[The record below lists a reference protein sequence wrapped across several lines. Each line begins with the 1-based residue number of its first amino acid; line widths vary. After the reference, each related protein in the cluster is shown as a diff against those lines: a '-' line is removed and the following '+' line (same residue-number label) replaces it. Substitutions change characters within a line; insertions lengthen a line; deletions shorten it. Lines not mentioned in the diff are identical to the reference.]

1 MEEKQLNQA
10 IYVKVPFGYGSHK
23 FKILKRINWGA
34 VDHLVLQTIASGPA
48 TPDSLSRM
56 TNLPKQLVIEIL
68 IPLMQAGWVEVSNID
83 GIYNFKITSRGLA
96 VATEADL
103 PVNKEPILRIR
114 NFLVDPLTQQCYRV
128 DRKKKQSFII
138 YRGSKASKVLEQYG
152 EYIAEIKVKEPDY
165 TPEIADIYSCVAY
178 DDEEISGFE
187 SCTVKLHYGES
198 LRYIVARVDSENK
211 VHGVPDISDE
221 LRAEILN
228 SAIKR
233 REYIRLLG
241 SASSPS
247 SLTSSHEISPLEK
260 TFPSLQIESKF
271 VQLLSTPE
279 EHRAHFLAEIQN
291 AHSRL
296 IIHST
301 FINPDLIEP
310 ILEALLVAAR
320 RSVQIDILWGQCE
333 PEKEDKLSEY
343 KRTLESIERFQAY
356 IDSQGL
362 STQLKF
368 HREPTNSHSKFLVS
382 DRRNGEWHTTFGSC
396 NWLSSGF
403 NRVEA
408 SMRIIDLRISS
419 IALGIAS
426 TLAMG
431 QRGLANDLSRD
442 LAVQSARLNV
452 LAKPQQGKKLT
463 DPVSVK
469 LLTAPEHHKIAKRAS
484 DEAEREIFV
493 CSHRVSYAGDRP
505 IFTPLKAAIRDIPSI
520 KIKIAF
526 GRSSGEMKNQD
537 AKALKDSLESLGFD
551 VIKAD
556 DPQIHAK
563 FITWD
568 ESNLVVTSLN
578 WLSSS
583 SKGNYLGELGLHVIG
598 GDYSRQIKD
607 SFTRSYG

>member
-1 MEEKQLNQA
+1 MEEKRLNNT

-34 VDHLVLQTIASGPA
+34 VDHLILQTIASGPA
-48 TPDSLSRM
+48 TPDSLSKL

-68 IPLMQAGWVEVSNID
+68 IPLMQAGWVEISNIN
-83 GIYNFKITSRGLA
+83 GTYNFKITNRGLA

-103 PVNKEPILRIR
+103 PVNKEPILRTR
-114 NFLVDPLTQQCYRV
+114 NFLIDPLTQQCYRV

-138 YRGSKASKVLEQYG
+138 YRGTKASRILEQYG
-152 EYIAEIKVKEPDY
+152 EYTAEIKIKDPNY

-178 DDEEISGFE
+178 DDEEINGFE
-187 SCTVKLHYGES
+187 SCAVKLHYGDS
-198 LRYIVARVDSENK
+198 LRYIIARVDSENK
-211 VHGVPDISDE
+211 IYGIPDISDE
-221 LRAEILN
+221 LRTEILN
-228 SAIKR
+228 SAAKK

-241 SASSPS
+241 STSKTGSHS
-247 SLTSSHEISPLEK
+247 SLHEISPLEK
-260 TFPSLQIESKF
+260 TFPPLQIEAKY

-279 EHRAHFLAEIQN
+279 EHKAHFFNEMQN

-310 ILEALLVAAR
+310 ILEPLIAAAR

-333 PEKEDKLSEY
+333 PEKEDKISEY
-343 KRTLESIERFQAY
+343 KRTLESIERFQTY

-368 HREPTNSHSKFLVS
+368 HREPTNSHSKFLIS
-382 DRRNGEWHTTFGSC
+382 DRKNGEWHTTFGSC

-403 NRVEA
+403 NRIEA
-408 SMRIIDLRISS
+408 SIRVIDLQISS
-419 IALGIAS
+419 IALSIAS
-426 TLAMG
+426 TLARG
-431 QRGLANDLSRD
+431 QRGLANHLSRD
-442 LAVQSARLNV
+442 LAVQSAKLS
-452 LAKPQQGKKLT
+452 LLPKLQQGKTLA

-469 LLTAPEHHKIAKRAS
+469 LLTAPEHHTIAKCAS
-484 DEAEREIFV
+484 DEAKLEIFV

-505 IFTPLKAAIRDIPSI
+505 IFTPLKAAIREIPSI
-520 KIKIAF
+520 KIRIAF

-537 AKALKDSLESLGFD
+537 AKMLKDSLEALGFN

-568 ESNLVVTSLN
+568 ENNLVVTSLN

-583 SKGNYLGELGLHVIG
+583 SKGDYLGELGLHVIG
-598 GDYSRQIKD
+598 GDYSNQIKD